1 MTSESQ
7 KRASTRYQAKNT
19 KLVPLRFNVHTE
31 ADLLD
36 WLEKQTT
43 KAGYIKRLIREDMKR
58 NQ

>member
-31 ADLLD
+31 ADMLE
-36 WLEKQTT
+36 WLEQQPT
-43 KAGYIKRLIREDMKR
+43 KAGYIKRLIREDMER
-58 NQ
+58 NK